1 MQQPLQEVQ
10 NRPQQQLHP
19 NQQLHKAV
27 HRSSSSPMQQAS
39 TQELLQVFDL
49 SDFLALA
56 DGQAPS
62 GALLQQCQQLAECL
76 VKTGCL
82 VVSIWAL
89 LLLLLLLLL
98 IDFWRNHC
106 FHQQVAA
113 NCKVIRTK
121 EYPLCCQAG
130 QQDTTC

>member
-27 HRSSSSPMQQAS
+27 PLSSSSSSPMQQAS
-39 TQELLQVFDL
+39 TQELLPVFDL
-49 SDFLALA
+49 SGFLALS

-76 VKTGCL
+76 VRTGCL
-82 VVSIWAL
+82 VVRFRARPSWS
-89 LLLLLLLLL
+89 
-98 IDFWRNHC
+98 
-106 FHQQVAA
+106 
-113 NCKVIRTK
+113 
-121 EYPLCCQAG
+121 
-130 QQDTTC
+130 